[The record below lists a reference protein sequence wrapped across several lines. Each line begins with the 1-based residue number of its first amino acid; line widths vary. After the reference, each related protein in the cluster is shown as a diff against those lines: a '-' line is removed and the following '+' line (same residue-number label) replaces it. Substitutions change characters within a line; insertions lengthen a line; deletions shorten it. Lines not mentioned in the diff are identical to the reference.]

1 MSPMCACPFGPD
13 ELAVET
19 LAIEAGARA
28 EQAPLIEEWLV
39 RHDAEVIERV
49 LARLENWPVYIADEA
64 YHPQVS
70 GEAMFCKADVMAQI
84 RDLIPDTCGDPFC
97 TDAREILA
105 DLSEAAKAHDAAG
118 QAIGAAAE
126 RERLRR
132 LVDKQPLY
140 DENAR
145 TMADAAD
152 SMRRRVLAL
161 LASPVAPCKHERTTF
176 DRSICARD
184 GWMHTYCDDCHQ
196 PLDGECGRVAK
207 ETK

>member
-1 MSPMCACPFGPD
+1 MKEPTTEAGRNHVAHAHDHASMSPMCACPFGPD

-105 DLSEAAKAHDAAG
+105 DLSEAAKAHDAKP
-118 QAIGAAAE
+118 Q
-126 RERLRR
+126 
-132 LVDKQPLY
+132 
-140 DENAR
+140 
-145 TMADAAD
+145 ADAVAEALSIENVKRALHGFD
-152 SMRRRVLAL
+152 LWHDDATALRAAL
-161 LASPVAPCKHERTTF
+161 LAQPPEGNQTAERRNVNDIPT
-176 DRSICARD
+176 SEV
-184 GWMHTYCDDCHQ
+184 
-196 PLDGECGRVAK
+196 PE
-207 ETK
+207 